1 MSEITGIP
9 RIGDAAP
16 QFTAPS
22 THGEIS
28 LSQYA
33 GKWIVL
39 FSHPRRL
46 HPGVHHG
53 DRPVRP

>member
-33 GKWIVL
+33 GKWI
-39 FSHPRRL
+39 
-46 HPGVHHG
+46 
-53 DRPVRP
+53 